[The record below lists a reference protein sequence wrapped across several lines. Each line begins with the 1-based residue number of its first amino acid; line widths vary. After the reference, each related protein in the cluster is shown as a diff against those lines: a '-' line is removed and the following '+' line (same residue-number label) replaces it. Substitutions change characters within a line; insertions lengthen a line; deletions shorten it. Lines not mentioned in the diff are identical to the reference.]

1 MSEPFFSDIR
11 SSSSTSFPDSSAL
24 PVSGA
29 GQVENASATPMLAS
43 RDNTSAAPFQQA
55 AAQGALIVASTR
67 PVLTEQRTASEA
79 ELKSGNANW
88 AMHDSSEAHPEVL
101 RLKELVVDGR
111 LQLKFPVST
120 ETLRALTVLVQ
131 DPRYGVRD
139 LLIFGMHASSMAP
152 GHVDALSAV
161 LKVNGTLAT
170 LTLRGMRIDAAAA
183 AALSEALRDNCTL
196 VTLYL
201 EGNEIGADGAAAL
214 SEALKVNRTLA
225 MLDFLNN
232 EIGDAG
238 AAALSEALKVNSAL
252 TTLHLMNNNI
262 GAAGAAA
269 LSEGLK
275 VNGTLATLHLAHN
288 KIGPTGAA
296 ALSEALKVN
305 RALVTLPLGKN
316 EIGDAGAAALSE
328 ALKVNRALARLH
340 LRYNDIGDA
349 GAAALSEAA
358 KMNVAL
364 IELHLDEHELNDAY
378 RRQFASILQRNRQF
392 SKLKEG
398 ATVALELASNRQYP
412 TEIMAGIIE
421 QMAALPPGRA
431 ADGLVTIA
439 ALSRAIGYPRSGN

>member
-43 RDNTSAAPFQQA
+43 RDNTSAAPFRLA

-340 LRYNDIGDA
+340 LKYNDIGDA